1 MLKVQFQQNFLD
13 MFLIRDSTNDLSKL
27 LASEFFACRLLSPNQ
42 SVPVYLLSSGLFLDF
57 TVICTPSKGKQTK
70 EMKKEKKNSIKY
82 MYDIKIQLSHAWMQR
97 VSV

>member
-42 SVPVYLLSSGLFLDF
+42 LVPVYLLSSGLFLDF
-57 TVICTPSKGKQTK
+57 TVICTPLKGKQTK
-70 EMKKEKKNSIKY
+70 EMKKKKNSIKY
-82 MYDIKIQLSHAWMQR
+82 MYDIKIHLSHAWMQ
-97 VSV
+97 SVPV